1 METVVMV
8 FAGEY
13 DLTSKEQLRTTLAL
27 LGTAQRV
34 VLDFSDVT
42 YLDSTVITE
51 LIRMRNLRA
60 ATGFQRET
68 IVFQHPALKR
78 VFDIL
83 EMGKLFRLVGTLDE
97 AVDKDGADVTVRY
110 AFTSGTT
117 RDEGLREVG

>member
-1 METVVMV
+1 METVVIV

-27 LGTAQRV
+27 LSTVPRV
-34 VLDFSDVT
+34 IFDFSDVT

-60 ATGFQRET
+60 ASGFKRET
-68 IVFQHPALKR
+68 IVFQHPQLKR

-83 EMGKLFRLVGTLDE
+83 QMGKLFRLVGTLDE
-97 AVDKDGADVTVRY
+97 AIDKDGADVIVRY
-110 AFTSGTT
+110 AFTDSTT
-117 RDEGLREVG
+117 RDEVLYEVG